1 MVKKKIAIAGKAK
14 SGKNTLADLLGQE
27 SKLKYQVFAFAD
39 PIKEMVMQMWPN
51 TNRNVLWGPSE
62 LRSLYVPD
70 SDDKIC
76 FRDVIVDLGTYGR
89 SIYNNIW
96 VNSTLNKIYPLL
108 EEDLELAI
116 ISDVRY
122 MNEYNKIK
130 DDFITIRIIRTNNEY
145 TYDHDSE
152 KDLDVVDNSEFDYVV
167 YNDSD
172 IDSLKENCKILLQE
186 ILK

>member
-1 MVKKKIAIAGKAK
+1 
-14 SGKNTLADLLGQE
+14 
-27 SKLKYQVFAFAD
+27 
-39 PIKEMVMQMWPN
+39 MQMWPN

-70 SDDKIC
+70 SNDKIC
-76 FRDVIVDLGTYGR
+76 FRDVIVNLGTYGR
-89 SIYNNIW
+89 SICNNIW